1 MLLFDIGANRGDATI
16 AGLTKGY
23 RVVAIEP
30 GPRIYRQLVA
40 NFIYN
45 NNVVPLKF
53 AVSDTDNQQIEFYEA
68 EEDGLSTLN
77 KEWLTDETMPYN
89 GKPYR
94 TINATTITIDSLA
107 KIYGNPDLIKI
118 DVEGAEWS
126 VFKGMTQKY
135 GKIAFEWTQETVD
148 QHEEQLQ
155 YLFNLGYEF
164 FAPQFIEN
172 HLEEPLNWYPIGDGL
187 KKWIDN
193 NSEKWINGEWKK
205 SNLRPTADVGMCW
218 VR

>member
-1 MLLFDIGANRGDATI
+1 MLLFDVGANRGDATI

-23 RVVAIEP
+23 RVIAIEP

-107 KIYGNPDLIKI
+107 KIYGNPEYCIIVMGDYSKDSNYHMKYKEPIK
-118 DVEGAEWS
+118 G
-126 VFKGMTQKY
+126 KGMRMLFRQK
-135 GKIAFEWTQETVD
+135 
-148 QHEEQLQ
+148 
-155 YLFNLGYEF
+155 
-164 FAPQFIEN
+164 
-172 HLEEPLNWYPIGDGL
+172 
-187 KKWIDN
+187 
-193 NSEKWINGEWKK
+193 
-205 SNLRPTADVGMCW
+205 
-218 VR
+218 